1 MFARFIQ
8 HRAFHFF
15 LAFTLVDTLAPH
27 TRQQSRRF
35 GTAPTVDPS
44 TYLVD
49 SRRPRRSIV
58 DTSFTVTAQPTSPPA
73 SPVLSADES
82 LSEHSDPAEASTARR
97 TAATAVAVPLN
108 PRRYRHRTIM
118 TTNAAAL
125 AAMAATRQLGKA
137 PVLFDCSPSG
147 LKDFLR
153 SAKSYFRKQKDFDDA
168 DKIAVLGEGLL
179 HFVELKSWYNS
190 NESRCEAMKFDDF
203 VAELHRRALPR
214 NYVWDA
220 KAEIRAS
227 TQGQLDY
234 EEWSDVLRAQHLAL
248 GEAVMSTK
256 EFVEHLLFNMD
267 AELSIIL
274 RRGAS
279 LKGTGL
285 LDEETAALAVST
297 AAVPSIYA
305 AVVDYDK
312 FNDEARLEWSKIAAR
327 RESNAQQ
334 LRSLAKKT
342 VAASGNK
349 TQPSRNVDRRGT
361 SSTPQ
366 ARKADDE
373 PRPPA
378 LTLREKQY
386 LQEHD
391 GCFRCRKTHAG
402 HRSPACTVWAP
413 ADYVIKIP
421 ADWVPGAARAGSSST
436 TTTRT
441 AGKIAALRIADSES
455 EDDISLDFSSSDS
468 DNDGCAFPPLS
479 MRVGSS
485 SRNRVAQALAD
496 TGADYV
502 LISDELVEDLGLTRA
517 KLPVPKG
524 VKLALEA
531 GKDDIAHQITDFVR
545 VPVELENG
553 TWRAGVT
560 SMLVAKLEKPFDI
573 ILGNPFL
580 GRHRISVVPGKDPQL
595 LRKRDGLPDHDLFDE
610 PHGPPTAEEAG
621 HERDATAQAAAEELA
636 RICALK
642 LEKDAQGLT
651 EEMQEMSTRSGRVLA
666 DFDDLFPSTLPPLT
680 AVYLVRCKTRHKIR
694 LVDPDKVHNQ
704 RGFAVPRKW
713 RESWKRMLEEHLA
726 AGRLRPSI
734 SPYASAAFVTPK
746 KDKTVDPRWVN
757 DYRSLNSNTIK
768 DRTPLPVPDVVLAD
782 AACAK
787 IWGKIDMTNAFFQ
800 TPLADE
806 DIEKAAIKTPW
817 GLFEWTVM
825 PQGLCNAPAT
835 HQARVNEALRH
846 LIGVCC
852 EAFVDDII
860 IYSNTLEEHE
870 QNCRAVLEA
879 LRQAG
884 LYCSKKK
891 TDLFTTRTE
900 FLGHVISRD
909 GLEADKSKVEKI
921 ENWPRPR
928 TVSQVRGFLGLVQYL
943 RKFVPGLAEHTSVL
957 TPLTKKGL
965 ADVERLWGKKEEGAF
980 MAIKRIVT
988 SLPVLQPLRHD
999 SEEPIWLMTDA
1010 SKVGVG
1016 AVLLQGT
1023 DWKTARPCGFYSRQ
1037 YIAAE
1042 KNYPTHE
1049 QELLAIVAAL
1059 KAWRIDLL
1067 GTAFR
1072 VLTDHDT
1079 LKHLQTQPTLSKRQA
1094 RWIETLAD
1102 YDYELSYVP
1111 GKKNVVADSLSR
1123 FSFPHDDGKEPAMA
1137 VRGISHHS
1145 LSRAVIDRIKKG
1157 YEEDAFC
1164 AQILGSLGSSSSF
1177 SLCEGL
1183 IYFESDRLVV
1193 PKDIELRETLLH
1205 DAHDALGHLGAKKTL
1220 SRLSSSFFFPG
1231 MRRTVEKYV
1240 ASCDGWQRNKSRTT
1254 TKAGKLHSL
1263 PVPPRPFSDIALDFV
1278 GPLPKSDGMDLMLTV
1293 TDRLTGYSRVIGCR
1307 TTDGAKEIAQR
1318 VFEGWFTLFGSPE
1331 RMVSDRDKLFTSKFW
1346 EAMHKKMGIKLQM
1359 STSFHPETDGR
1370 SERTNKTI
1378 VQVLRNY
1385 VSRQQTDWLRYLP
1398 LAEFAVNSA
1407 VNESTGKTPFE
1418 VVLGYS
1424 PSLFPSDIAPTTVA
1438 AVEDLAEE
1446 RKLKIKEVRDALAAA
1461 KVRQATSAN
1470 RSRAEEPKLAVGD
1483 SVMVDSTDRRS
1494 RYKARH
1500 GDGRAAKLF
1509 ARWDGPYKILEANP
1523 EKSTYRLELPPDDRA
1538 HPVFHISK
1546 LKPYR
1551 PNDAADFP
1559 ARRPPRPDPIDVE
1572 GEEEYFVERI
1582 VDEKGRGLRRKFLV
1596 KWRGYPDDESTWE
1609 PLEAVKDTEAL
1620 EAWDRQAGGI

>member
-1 MFARFIQ
+1 MVF
-8 HRAFHFF
+8 
-15 LAFTLVDTLAPH
+15 DTTPA
-27 TRQQSRRF
+27 
-35 GTAPTVDPS
+35 VNPS
-44 TYLVD
+44 AYLVE
-49 SRRPRRSIV
+49 RRSRPTRPAAV
-58 DTSFTVTAQPTSPPA
+58 ESTAVASPPTSPPA
-73 SPVLSADES
+73 SPPPPADES
-82 LSEHSDPAEASTARR
+82 LSEHSDTPKPHAVRR
-97 TAATAVAVPLN
+97 TAAITVTAATTSTRSTFL
-108 PRRYRHRTIM
+108 RRHRQTADM
-118 TTNAAAL
+118 STTSIAL

-137 PVLFDCSPSG
+137 PILFDCSPSG

-153 SAKSYFRKQKDFDDA
+153 SAKSYFRKQKDFDGS
-168 DKIAVLGEGLL
+168 DKIAVLGEGLM

-190 NESRCEAMKFDDF
+190 NETRCEAMKYDDF

-227 TQGQLDY
+227 QQGQYDY
-234 EEWSDVLRAQHLAL
+234 EEWSDAMRAQHLAL
-248 GEAVMSTK
+248 GEGVMSTK

-274 RRGAS
+274 RRGSS

-297 AAVPSIYA
+297 TAAPQIYA
-305 AVVDYDK
+305 SVVDYDR

-334 LRSLAKKT
+334 IKSLAKK
-342 VAASGNK
+342 AASGSSSR
-349 TQPSRNVDRRGT
+349 QLPSRNSERQPTPSQRAGSGRDDR
-361 SSTPQ
+361 
-366 ARKADDE
+366 
-373 PRPPA
+373 PRPPP
-378 LTLREKQY
+378 LTVCEKQY
-386 LQEHD
+386 LREKK
-391 GCFRCRKTHAG
+391 GCFKCRKTYARHE
-402 HRSPACTVWAP
+402 SPECTVFAA
-413 ADYVIKIP
+413 ADHVIKIP
-421 ADWVPGAARAGSSST
+421 AGWVPANASDTAAAAAAPVKIT
-436 TTTRT
+436 
-441 AGKIAALRIADSES
+441 GKINALRIADSE
-455 EDDISLDFSSSDS
+455 EDDSDDYHLPYDSSDADT

-479 MRVGSS
+479 VRVGSS
-485 SRNRVAQALAD
+485 QRNRVVQSLAD
-496 TGADYV
+496 SGSDYV
-502 LISDELVEDLGLTRA
+502 LISDELVEDLGLTKV

-524 VKLALEA
+524 VKLALEGEKNA
-531 GKDDIAHQITDFVR
+531 TQHQITEFVR
-545 VPVELENG
+545 VPIELKNN

-560 SMLVAKLEKPFDI
+560 SFLVAKLEKPFDI

-580 GRHRISVVPGKDPQL
+580 GRHRISVVPGKNPQL
-595 LRKRDGLPDHDLFDE
+595 LRKREGLPDHDLFDE
-610 PHGPPTAEEAG
+610 PYGPPTAEEAG
-621 HERDATAQAAAEELA
+621 FAREDVDREMRERAA
-636 RICALK
+636 K
-642 LEKDAQGLT
+642 LLE
-651 EEMQEMSTRSGRVLA
+651 
-666 DFDDLFPSTLPPLT
+666 DFDDLFPSALPPLT
-680 AVYLVRCKTRHKIR
+680 ADYLARCKTRHRIR
-694 LVDPDKVHNQ
+694 LVDESKVHNQ

-726 AGRLRPSI
+726 AGRLRPST

-757 DYRSLNSNTIK
+757 DSRSLNSNTVK
-768 DRTPLPVPDVVLAD
+768 DRTPLPVPDVVLSD
-782 AACAK
+782 AAQAK

-800 TPLADE
+800 TPLAEE

-860 IYSNTLEEHE
+860 IYSNTLKEHKK
-870 QNCRAVLEA
+870 NCRAVLDA
-879 LRQAG
+879 LRNAG
-884 LYCSKKK
+884 LFCSRKK

-900 FLGHVISRD
+900 FLGHIISRD
-909 GLEADKSKVEKI
+909 SLEADRSKVEKI

-943 RKFVPGLAEHTSVL
+943 RKFVPGLAEYMSAL

-965 ADVERLWGKKEEGAF
+965 ADVKALWGKREEKAF
-980 MAIKRIVT
+980 MAIKKIVA

-999 SEEPIWLMTDA
+999 SDEPIWLMTDA

-1023 DWKTARPCGFYSRQ
+1023 EWQTARPCGFYSRQ

-1067 GTAFR
+1067 GTGFK

-1094 RWIETLAD
+1094 RWIEVLAD

-1123 FSFPHDDGKEPAMA
+1123 FSFPHGRGEEPALA

-1145 LSRAVIDRIKKG
+1145 LSRSIVERIKKG
-1157 YEEDAFC
+1157 YESDSFC
-1164 AQILGSLGSSSSF
+1164 QQIRESLDSSSAF
-1177 SLCEGL
+1177 SLREEL
-1183 IYFESDRLVV
+1183 IYFEHDRLVV
-1193 PKDIELRETLLH
+1193 PKDLELRETLLH
-1205 DAHDALGHLGAKKTL
+1205 DAHDALGHLGFRKTL

-1231 MRRTVEKYV
+1231 MRQTVEKYV
-1240 ASCDGWQRNKSRTT
+1240 ESCDGCQRHKSRTT
-1254 TKAGKLHSL
+1254 RRAGKLHSL
-1263 PVPPRPFSDIALDFV
+1263 PIPPRPFSDIALDFV
-1278 GPLPKSDGMDLMLTV
+1278 GPLPKSDSMDMLLTI
-1293 TDRLTGYSRVIGCR
+1293 TDCLTGYTRVMGCR
-1307 TTDGAKEIAQR
+1307 STDGAKEIAQR
-1318 VFEGWFTLFGSPE
+1318 VFENWFALFGLPE

-1346 EAMHKKMGIKLQM
+1346 GALHKRVGVKLQM

-1370 SERTNKTI
+1370 SKRSNKTI

-1385 VSRQQTDWLRYLP
+1385 VSRQQTDWHIYLP
-1398 LAEFAVNSA
+1398 LAEYAVNSA
-1407 VNESTGKTPFE
+1407 VNDSTRKTPFE
-1418 VVLGYS
+1418 VVLGYT
-1424 PSLFPSDIAPTTVA
+1424 PSLLPSSTIATDVA
-1438 AVEDLAEE
+1438 AVEDLVEE
-1446 RKLKIKEVRDALAAA
+1446 RKVKIQEARDALAAA
-1461 KVRQATSAN
+1461 KMRQASQAN
-1470 RSRAEEPKLAVGD
+1470 KTRGDEQEFAVGD
-1483 SVMVDSTDRRS
+1483 LVMVDSSDRRA
-1494 RYKARH
+1494 RYKSRN

-1509 ARWDGPYKILEANP
+1509 ARWDGPYKVVEARP
-1523 EKSTYRLELPPDDRA
+1523 ATSTYRLLLPPDDRA
-1538 HPVFHISK
+1538 HPVFHRSK
-1546 LKPYR
+1546 LKAYR
-1551 PNDAADFP
+1551 PNNSDDFP
-1559 ARRPPRPDPIDVE
+1559 ARHPPRPEPIDVE
-1572 GEEEYFVERI
+1572 GEEEYIVERI

-1596 KWRGYPDDESTWE
+1596 KWLGYPDDKSTWE
-1609 PLEAVKDTEAL
+1609 PLRAVKDTVAL
-1620 EAWDRQAGGI
+1620 DEWENRVGEGH